1 MTDPKAIAPE
11 FAEVLRNPPVFGPC
25 SECGERTSGAICFDC
40 DRRQLLS
47 RASSEQTLAG
57 IPETYKCLTLD
68 GPELVGR
75 VHGKQSLVARAR
87 MASDATR
94 VVLEGPSGSGKTS
107 LACAMLRAWA
117 AKRAQVARIILATD
131 LATARNRERLGR
143 EAPTVLDSF
152 EARLLVL
159 DDLGTEK
166 DAPNSALV
174 EVIFHRH
181 AHAKPTW
188 ITTWLSHEQRVNRY
202 GEGFARRLVDGARI
216 IDCGG

>member
-1 MTDPKAIAPE
+1 VSEPKVIGIE

-40 DRRQLLS
+40 DRRRLLS
-47 RASSEQTLAG
+47 IESREQTLAG
-57 IPETYKCLTLD
+57 IPAWFQWAMLEA
-68 GPELVGR
+68 PELLTR
-75 VHGKQSLVARAR
+75 VRGNGPLIARAR

-131 LATARNRERLGR
+131 LASARNRHRLGS
-143 EAPTVLDSF
+143 ESPTVLDAL
-152 EARLLVL
+152 EAPLLVL

-174 EVIFHRH
+174 EVVFHRH

-188 ITTWLSHEQRVNRY
+188 VTTWLTHEQRVNRY